1 MRNPRIFAGN
11 KVLVRQDAPSED
23 LTRRSPSEQSAPGP
37 QWMAAEGT
45 ALSSIAV
52 LEPGTSDAMD
62 EHPPKSPSDDEEL
75 ARHPT
80 VFSPDVLRDQVV
92 VISGGAG
99 GIGRAIAW
107 LFARLGA
114 HVVIVGRSAERLNA
128 LVAHL
133 TERKLKASSHVADI
147 RQPDAVSALFDAVWS
162 AHGRLD
168 NVVNSAGGQ
177 FPQSAID
184 FSVKGWNAVI
194 DTNLNGTWYMMQAA
208 AQRWRDRNCGGSI
221 INVVVVTTHGLYG
234 IAHSIAARSGV
245 IGLSRAVAVE
255 WAPLNIR
262 VNCVAPGA
270 IETEG
275 WNVYSSEARAT
286 YPRSNPMM
294 RAGSP
299 WDIAEACV
307 YLAAPSGKFI
317 TGETLTVDGGGQLWG
332 ETWTI
337 AKPDYFRER

>member
-1 MRNPRIFAGN
+1 MNDR
-11 KVLVRQDAPSED
+11 PSPAKPG
-23 LTRRSPSEQSAPGP
+23 LTD
-37 QWMAAEGT
+37 
-45 ALSSIAV
+45 V
-52 LEPGTSDAMD
+52 
-62 EHPPKSPSDDEEL
+62 EL
-75 ARHPT
+75 AVHPT
-80 VFSPDVLRDQVV
+80 MFAADTLKDQVV
-92 VISGGAG
+92 VVSGGAG

-114 HVVIVGRSAERLNA
+114 HVALAGRDQAKLDA
-128 LVAHL
+128 LVTRL
-133 TERKLKASSHVADI
+133 VERGLKASSHPADI
-147 RQPDAVSALFDAVWS
+147 REPQAVNALFDSVWT

-168 NVVNSAGGQ
+168 SLVNSAGGQ
-177 FPQSAID
+177 FPQPAID

-194 DTNLNGTWYMMQAA
+194 NTNLNGTWYMMQAA
-208 AQRWRDRNCGGSI
+208 AQRWRDHKHPGSI
-221 INVVVVTTHGLYG
+221 VNIVVVTTHGLYG
-234 IAHSIAARSGV
+234 IAHTIAARSGV

-275 WNVYSSEARAT
+275 WNVYTPEARAA

-299 WDIAEACV
+299 WDVAEATV
-307 YLAAPSGKFI
+307 FLAGPSAKFI

-332 ETWTI
+332 ETWTTG
-337 AKPDYFRER
+337 KPAYFSGDDK

>member
-1 MRNPRIFAGN
+1 MDD
-11 KVLVRQDAPSED
+11 RQKQGLADA
-23 LTRRSPSEQSAPGP
+23 
-37 QWMAAEGT
+37 
-45 ALSSIAV
+45 
-52 LEPGTSDAMD
+52 
-62 EHPPKSPSDDEEL
+62 EL
-75 ARHPT
+75 ANHPT
-80 VFSPDVLRDQVV
+80 VYAADALRDQVV
-92 VISGGAG
+92 VVSGGAG

-114 HVVIVGRSAERLNA
+114 HVVVVGRNQDKLDA
-128 LVAHL
+128 LVAEM
-133 TERKLKASSHVADI
+133 TARGLKASANTADI
-147 RQPDAVSALFDAVWS
+147 REPDAVNALFDTVWA
-162 AHGRLD
+162 AHSRLD
-168 NVVNSAGGQ
+168 ILVNSAGGQ
-177 FPQSAID
+177 FPQAAID
-184 FSVKGWNAVI
+184 YTVKGWNTVI
-194 DTNLNGTWYMMQAA
+194 NTNLNGTWYMMQAA
-208 AQRWRDRNCGGSI
+208 AQRWRDRKHPGSI
-221 INVVVVTTHGLYG
+221 VNIVVVTTHGLYG

-275 WNVYSSEARAT
+275 WNVYTPEARAA

-307 YLAAPSGKFI
+307 YLAGPSGKFV

-332 ETWTI
+332 ETWTTG
-337 AKPDYFRER
+337 KPEYVGGDG